1 MTVFLLG
8 LVIATAASLWVV
20 QPILARRAAL
30 LAEAAP
36 GAVQDA
42 DARARVAVAAVKEL
56 EYEYIAGNLDAEDYR
71 MLKRRLSA
79 EAVQALRRADEVRGD
94 APAEQAARCCGF
106 DNPPGSRFCG
116 GCGARIS

>member
-8 LVIATAASLWVV
+8 LVIAAAASVWVV
-20 QPILARRAAL
+20 QPIVARRAAL

-56 EYEYIAGNLDAEDYR
+56 EYEYIAGNLDADDYR

-79 EAVQALRRADEVRGD
+79 EAVQALRHADEVRGN
-94 APAEQAARCCGF
+94 APAEPTARCCGF
-106 DNPPGSRFCG
+106 ENPPGSRFCG